1 MTFQED
7 FYVLSFLLLYFLNNV
22 FEVWQIKFRV
32 RYKIPTTYKLNF
44 PHACG
49 ELSVFGI
56 HYRLVKTNPVNDE
69 NKNELVDLK

>member
-1 MTFQED
+1 M
-7 FYVLSFLLLYFLNNV
+7 FL
-22 FEVWQIKFRV
+22 
-32 RYKIPTTYKLNF
+32 RYGKSNLELDTKYQQPTSVNF